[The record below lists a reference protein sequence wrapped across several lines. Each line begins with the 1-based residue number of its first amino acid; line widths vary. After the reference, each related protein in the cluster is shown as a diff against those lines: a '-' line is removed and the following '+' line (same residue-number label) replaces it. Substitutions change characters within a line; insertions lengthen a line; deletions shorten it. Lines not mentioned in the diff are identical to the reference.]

1 MQREIILLLVG
12 GGIGFV
18 SSIGTVIVT
27 NWLNKM
33 GKVRLYA
40 KMVYSRI
47 PGWKSWGFYQ
57 TDGDIIFQIP
67 LWLEIQNTSKKTRV
81 IRDVNI
87 DLVSQGKFITS
98 MMQSNEIKLGENIDL
113 FGTEDAYSF
122 VAEPLCIKKYKC
134 QFIIK
139 KSEIKGNPEFNEIRL
154 SYFNERDQK
163 KSYQLRYI
171 KDCWKPGP
179 LDLDTGWKLLPCKSV

>member
-1 MQREIILLLVG
+1 MRKEIILCLVG

-18 SSIGTVIVT
+18 ASIGTVIVT
-27 NWLNKM
+27 NWLNKI
-33 GKVRLYA
+33 GKVRLYT
-40 KMVYSRI
+40 KMVYSRN

-87 DLVSQGKFITS
+87 DLVSQGKLITS
-98 MMQSNEIKLGENIDL
+98 MTQSNEIKFKENTDF
-113 FGTEDAYSF
+113 FGTEGAYSF
-122 VAEPLCIKKYKC
+122 VAKPLSIKKYKC

-154 SYFNERDQK
+154 RYFNERDQE
-163 KSYQLRYI
+163 KSYHLRYV
-171 KDCWKPGP
+171 KDCWEPGP
-179 LDLDTGWKLLPCKSV
+179 LALDTDWKLLPCKGV